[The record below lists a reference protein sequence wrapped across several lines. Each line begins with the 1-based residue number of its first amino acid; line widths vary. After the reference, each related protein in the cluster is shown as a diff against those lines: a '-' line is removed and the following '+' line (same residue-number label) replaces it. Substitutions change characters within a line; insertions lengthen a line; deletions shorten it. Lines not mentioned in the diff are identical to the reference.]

1 MLIRDATR
9 SDLAGINAVT
19 LAAKASWGYAQDHL
33 DAWRQSLLTTEQSLD
48 LRPTLVAIEAG
59 AVVGIVQVD
68 PSTTPWE
75 LVSCW
80 VKPGHMRRGIGR
92 TLVREM
98 AARVAAAGQSL
109 LHIDADPNAEAFYLA
124 LGAKRIGELPA
135 PIPGM
140 ASRVRPQLRLAT
152 SAA

>member
-9 SDLAGINAVT
+9 SDLAEINAVT
-19 LAAKASWGYAQDHL
+19 LAAKASWGYAQDQL

-92 TLVREM
+92 TLLREIT
-98 AARVAAAGQSL
+98 ARVSAAGQSL

-124 LGAKRIGELPA
+124 LGAQRIGELPA

-140 ASRVRPQLRLAT
+140 ESRVRPQLRLAT
-152 SAA
+152 GAV